1 MQYRV
6 TSNIYFDMQVQ
17 PFNSIQFSRKLSAC
31 ELRHQTNFEVSAV
44 SLQCSSTGLHPVRNE
59 PDTFVR
65 KLEATSFCHLV
76 PVGKRWWALHPCPRP
91 YCQRE
96 SSKELGKRLSWD
108 SKWISTRYM
117 IHMICTY
124 SRAATIRYI
133 TKEQQNSV
141 QRAGCEVRKHLHLH
155 KTNLGERKD
164 LSRSI
169 TSNYKYCNGQ
179 ALGNRS
185 DRRNAH
191 LRQLDEQREDW
202 NDYESK
208 PNVCEFLPSLW
219 ASHTLIFCCTRPSR
233 PEVGRL
239 KVPWFRRLLKQK
251 ARILLVVSERIVA
264 LAMCH
269 GFSYLTHEPV
279 AIQVEIRH
287 AETSLWKFFASRFR
301 ILWLLAALD

>member
-1 MQYRV
+1 MQ
-6 TSNIYFDMQVQ
+6 THAIQGHIKHLLWHASPTVQ
-17 PFNSIQFSRKLSAC
+17 QCNC

-44 SLQCSSTGLHPVRNE
+44 SLQCSSTSLHPARNE
-59 PDTFVR
+59 PGTCVR
-65 KLEATSFCHLV
+65 KLEATSFCHVV

-96 SSKELGKRLSWD
+96 SSKKLGKRLSWD

-133 TKEQQNSV
+133 TKEQRNSV

-169 TSNYKYCNGQ
+169 TANYKYCKGQ

-191 LRQLDEQREDW
+191 LRQLDEQREDC

-208 PNVCEFLPSLW
+208 QNVCGVPSQSVSIPHIDILLYK
-219 ASHTLIFCCTRPSR
+219 TKPSWSR
-233 PEVGRL
+233 KI

-251 ARILLVVSERIVA
+251 ARNLLVVSERIVA
-264 LAMCH
+264 LAMCR
-269 GFSYLTHEPV
+269 GFSYLTHQPLT
-279 AIQVEIRH
+279 IQVEIRH